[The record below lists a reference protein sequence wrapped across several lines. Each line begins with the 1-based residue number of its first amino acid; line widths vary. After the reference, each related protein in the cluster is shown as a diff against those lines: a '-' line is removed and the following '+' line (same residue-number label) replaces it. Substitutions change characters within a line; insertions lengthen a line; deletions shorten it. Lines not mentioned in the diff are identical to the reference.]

1 MTRNQL
7 LRQIE
12 ELRTQIQ
19 RRLDLEASIP
29 PERIGRDADCLPLH
43 LKLRLIDSYLAA
55 GVTEVDSL
63 DQLPTLSDDEKREI
77 TRYLVWD
84 QFGEDIDDAS
94 QST

>member
-12 ELRTQIQ
+12 ELRAQIQ

-43 LKLRLIDSYLAA
+43 LRLRMIDSYIAA
-55 GVTEVDSL
+55 GLSAAESL
-63 DQLPTLSDDEKREI
+63 DELTTLTAEEMREI
-77 TRYLVWD
+77 MRYLVMD
-84 QFGEDIDDAS
+84 QYGEDIDDAS
-94 QST
+94 QES